1 MKRVFAALLI
11 VCIGVS
17 LTGCGNKRESAEMVV
32 KDAIEAIKACD
43 AAKVRKYWGNE
54 NIGAES
60 GDEMDEEALKAIL
73 GGIIYE
79 IMGSEENDGAAVVD
93 VKITNTDMGKVMTD
107 VVAEVFPTLLA
118 EAFKPESEQMSDED
132 SDKLFSDT
140 LIELLARPD
149 NPQITNT
156 VKVALTLKD
165 DVWVI
170 DSGNDAAAD
179 AMLGGI
185 SSFADAINEAFEGSP
200 GSDNSGSVVEQ
211 TPEEK
216 LFEIRNWLVSDIW
229 NDGFCDM
236 SWYYSTGKS
245 SIGQSMDAEFSL
257 EQLEKAIEKK
267 SEYDV
272 YISDL
277 PEKYSEIASVWSKLS
292 EQVDVLYTEVQSRGT
307 EVTGDEL
314 DTGLYNQY
322 FNAFDDAYRQLD

>member
-1 MKRVFAALLI
+1 
-11 VCIGVS
+11 
-17 LTGCGNKRESAEMVV
+17 
-32 KDAIEAIKACD
+32 
-43 AAKVRKYWGNE
+43 
-54 NIGAES
+54 
-60 GDEMDEEALKAIL
+60 
-73 GGIIYE
+73 
-79 IMGSEENDGAAVVD
+79 
-93 VKITNTDMGKVMTD
+93 
-107 VVAEVFPTLLA
+107 
-118 EAFKPESEQMSDED
+118 
-132 SDKLFSDT
+132 
-140 LIELLARPD
+140 
-149 NPQITNT
+149 
-156 VKVALTLKD
+156 
-165 DVWVI
+165 
-170 DSGNDAAAD
+170 
-179 AMLGGI
+179 
-185 SSFADAINEAFEGSP
+185 
-200 GSDNSGSVVEQ
+200 VEQ

-236 SWYYSTGKS
+236 SWYYSTGKR